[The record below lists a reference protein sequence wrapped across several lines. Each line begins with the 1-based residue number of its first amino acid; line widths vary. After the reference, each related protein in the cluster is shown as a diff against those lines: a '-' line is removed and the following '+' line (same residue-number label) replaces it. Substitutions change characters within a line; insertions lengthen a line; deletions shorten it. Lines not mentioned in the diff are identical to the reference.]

1 MIISEEFMR
10 VRQGE
15 LLAEAERSRLLAIS
29 RRNSV
34 TVTSTS
40 ARFLVW
46 IGGLLRMWGCR
57 LEERFSVDV
66 CVNQAQSVN
75 RGLNV

>member
-46 IGGLLRMWGCR
+46 FGGLLRVWGCQ
-57 LEERFSVDV
+57 LEERFSVNV
-66 CVNQAQSVN
+66 CVNQAQPVD

>member
-15 LLAEAERSRLLAIS
+15 LLAEAENNRLLVLAKRKPGTAIS
-29 RRNSV
+29 M
-34 TVTSTS
+34 S
-40 ARFLVW
+40 ARLLVW
-46 IGGLLRMWGCR
+46 FGGLLRRWGCR